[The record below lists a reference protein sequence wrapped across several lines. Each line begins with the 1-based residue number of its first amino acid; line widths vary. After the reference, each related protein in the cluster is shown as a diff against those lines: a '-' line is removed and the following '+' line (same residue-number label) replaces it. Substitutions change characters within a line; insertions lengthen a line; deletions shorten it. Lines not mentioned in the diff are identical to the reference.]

1 MTKKRDMAFTSGQM
15 VNNMTEHGKVA
26 NNTVKQF
33 SETHKEKLVEV
44 YGRTAKENN
53 G

>member
-1 MTKKRDMAFTSGQM
+1 MDMAFTSGLM
-15 VNNMTEHGKVA
+15 VNNMTADGKMA
-26 NNTVKQF
+26 NNTVKQL

-44 YGRTAKENN
+44 YGITAKENR